1 MSDLLELDYIVIHWV
16 NTEWTNPLLDT
27 IMPLLR
33 KEIFWSPLY
42 VFLIAF
48 SFINF
53 GKKAYWFVLFA
64 LLTVGTTDYISSHVV
79 KKSVQRIRPCNSIHD
94 FEVIERVRCGNG
106 FSFTSSH
113 ATNHF
118 GLATFLFST
127 IGTLFRRRRGWL
139 FVWAGSISIAQV
151 YVGVH
156 YPLDIIGGTILGLLI
171 GKLWAMLYR
180 KYYPELFYPREA

>member
-1 MSDLLELDYIVIHWV
+1 MSDLLELDYLVFHWV
-16 NTEWTNPLLDT
+16 NTGWTNPLLDT

-33 KEIFWSPLY
+33 KEIFWAPLY
-42 VFLIAF
+42 VFLISF

-180 KYYPELFYPREA
+180 KYYPELFYSAEA

>member
-1 MSDLLELDYIVIHWV
+1 MSDLLELDYIVFHWV

-33 KEIFWSPLY
+33 KEIFWAPLY
-42 VFLIAF
+42 VFLMAF

-118 GLATFLFST
+118 GLATFLFYT

-139 FVWAGSISIAQV
+139 FVWAGAISVAQV

-156 YPLDIIGGTILGLLI
+156 YPLDIIGGTILGLLL
-171 GKLWAMLYR
+171 GKFWAILYR
-180 KYYPELFYPREA
+180 KYYPELFYPTH